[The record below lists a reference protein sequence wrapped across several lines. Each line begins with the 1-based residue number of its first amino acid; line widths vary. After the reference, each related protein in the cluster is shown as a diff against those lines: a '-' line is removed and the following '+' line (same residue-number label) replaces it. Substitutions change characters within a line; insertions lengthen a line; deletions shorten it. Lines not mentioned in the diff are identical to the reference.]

1 MGSIVSEQEE
11 PTFYTLP
18 KSCLFLGLRDDPATH
33 FSFASSANY
42 CHRVKPIQA
51 VNRTYQDQFCLRESH
66 GLCPVAKPDWSG
78 GLPEELKDRDRARR
92 KRNFSWPALV
102 VVIGVIALLL
112 VTPTIFPGVL
122 PSLTGGNST
131 QAPTQ
136 LAASVTVHFV
146 SAPVSQPSQTATR
159 PVHTPPVSPV
169 VILAT
174 STSRPAVTLTPAP
187 RLEASLTPGPDME
200 TYFGPENRYLLHVVQ
215 PGESL
220 PLLAQYYQTS
230 EEVLLASNVTTPG
243 VTTLWAGRILV
254 ILPGQTDPQGVV
266 KFEVIY
272 LQEPAQLDNIAALYE
287 VLDEEIRYYNA
298 LGPGNWVPSDRW
310 LIIPVI
316 EK

>member
-1 MGSIVSEQEE
+1 
-11 PTFYTLP
+11 
-18 KSCLFLGLRDDPATH
+18 
-33 FSFASSANY
+33 
-42 CHRVKPIQA
+42 
-51 VNRTYQDQFCLRESH
+51 
-66 GLCPVAKPDWSG
+66 
-78 GLPEELKDRDRARR
+78 
-92 KRNFSWPALV
+92 
-102 VVIGVIALLL
+102 
-112 VTPTIFPGVL
+112 
-122 PSLTGGNST
+122 
-131 QAPTQ
+131 
-136 LAASVTVHFV
+136 
-146 SAPVSQPSQTATR
+146 
-159 PVHTPPVSPV
+159 
-169 VILAT
+169 
-174 STSRPAVTLTPAP
+174 
-187 RLEASLTPGPDME
+187 ME